1 MVITDHINLIPNPL
15 IGPNDPELG
24 PRFPDMSEP
33 YDAGLIAL
41 AAEVACREGI
51 QLQYGCYIGVT
62 GPTFETRKEYRFY
75 RTAGSRYRRH
85 VHDAGSDRR
94 ESCGFA
100 GIRRVDHYK
109 HGARRDE
116 VDARR
121 GAARRGEGRS
131 EDDAAVRRYARS
143 ALVRRFRVRRIVL

>member
-51 QLQYGCYIGVT
+51 QLQYGCYIGGDWVRLFLKPAKNT
-62 GPTFETRKEYRFY
+62 VST
-75 RTAGSRYRRH
+75 
-85 VHDAGSDRR
+85 VRR
-94 ESCGFA
+94 EP
-100 GIRRVDHYK
+100 IP
-109 HGARRDE
+109 
-116 VDARR
+116 
-121 GAARRGEGRS
+121 
-131 EDDAAVRRYARS
+131 
-143 ALVRRFRVRRIVL
+143 